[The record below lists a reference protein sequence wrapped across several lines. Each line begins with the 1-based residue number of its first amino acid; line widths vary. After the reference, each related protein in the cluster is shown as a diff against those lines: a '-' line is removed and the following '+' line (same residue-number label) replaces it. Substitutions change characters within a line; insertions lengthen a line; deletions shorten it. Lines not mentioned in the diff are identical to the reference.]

1 MNKTKARLIRDTNA
15 TLVSSGDLVWAH
27 LNNPR
32 NQPVISV
39 LMTFSKDADATRLV
53 SAIKDLEILNRVMV
67 EGHWVPRPKVGRV
80 FVTFKSPE
88 AVLSETLAVGLN
100 IEEDPYSITIG
111 DGFVV
116 LRIHHGLGDGHTL
129 VNALLGLE
137 GAKETQRKRNGRSS
151 SLFRT
156 ARGLLEILVH
166 KPEGLGIA
174 SGEKEAFI
182 LGPWSLSDFKKEAS
196 RRNLSL
202 NDAFLRGLERAM
214 ERSGFPGVSAGAT
227 VEFLGSG
234 NNRFGLIL
242 TKLTTLSP
250 VQVAAHGAASMG
262 LISLAGRF
270 GEKAVNALINLLSR
284 RIDLLVS
291 NVRGPAELVAI
302 GGVTIES
309 LGFLVPTVGNV
320 PLGVTL
326 LSYAGEI
333 RLGVSIDKGAKVD
346 TQELRQALVQE
357 FNNLCGAQS

>member
-1 MNKTKARLIRDTNA
+1 MNKTKARLMRDTNA
-15 TLVSSGDLVWAH
+15 VLVSSGDLVWAH

-39 LMTFSKDADATRLV
+39 LMTFSKEADATQIV
-53 SAIKDLEILNRVMV
+53 SAIKDLEILNRVML
-67 EGHWVPRPKVGRV
+67 EGHWVPRASAGRV
-80 FVTFKSPE
+80 FATFKSPE
-88 AVLSETLAVGLN
+88 EALGETLSVGLD

-111 DGFVV
+111 DGFIV
-116 LRIHHGLGDGHTL
+116 LRIHHGLGDGYTL

-137 GAKETQRKRNGRSS
+137 GAKEAQRERNGRSS
-151 SLFRT
+151 SAFKI
-156 ARGLLEILVH
+156 ARGLLEILAH
-166 KPEGLGIA
+166 RPKGLGIA
-174 SGEKEAFI
+174 SGEKEAFM
-182 LGPWSLSDFKKEAS
+182 LGPWSLSDLKKEAS

-227 VEFLGSG
+227 VEFLGGG

-262 LISLAGRF
+262 LISLAGKF
-270 GEKAVNALINLLSR
+270 GERAVNALITLLSK

-291 NVRGPAELVAI
+291 NVRGPAELVEI

-326 LSYAGEI
+326 LSYAGEDRKST
-333 RLGVSIDKGAKVD
+333 RLNSSHW
-346 TQELRQALVQE
+346 E
-357 FNNLCGAQS
+357 